1 MKTLPRLAVVV
12 SCVVALSSCAT
23 EIITDAATTL
33 PPEDTTT
40 TTTTLATPEG
50 DIQQLLTQM
59 NDSITGLGQKI
70 VDSDSSAYKQTY
82 AEVLAIW
89 EVLKP
94 QVESSGVIGL
104 DEDVRRIVELVR
116 TATERKRPADADKAV
131 RFLALMRDSL
141 PDLLKN

>member
-23 EIITDAATTL
+23 EIITDASTTL
-33 PPEDTTT
+33 PAELT

-59 NDSITGLGQKI
+59 NDTITGLGQKI
-70 VDSDSSAYKQTY
+70 VDSDSTAYKQTY

-89 EVLKP
+89 DVLKP

-104 DEDVRRIVELVR
+104 DEDMRRIVELVR
-116 TATERKRPADADKAV
+116 TATERKRPADADKAA

-141 PDLLKN
+141 PELLKN

>member
-1 MKTLPRLAVVV
+1 MKNLPRLAVVV

-33 PPEDTTT
+33 PPELT
-40 TTTTLATPEG
+40 TTTTLATPTG
-50 DIQQLLTQM
+50 DIEQLLTQL
-59 NDSITGLGQKI
+59 NDTIVGLGQKI
-70 VDSDSSAYKQTY
+70 VDSDSTAYKQTY
-82 AEVLAIW
+82 AEALAIW

-116 TATERKRPADADKAV
+116 TATERKRPADADKAA
-131 RFLALMRDSL
+131 RFLSLMRESL
-141 PDLLKN
+141 PELLAN

>member
-1 MKTLPRLAVVV
+1 MKTLPRLAVLM

-23 EIITDAATTL
+23 EIITNAATTI
-33 PPEDTTT
+33 PPELT
-40 TTTTLATPEG
+40 TTTTLATPTG

-59 NDSITGLGQKI
+59 NDSIDGLGQKI
-70 VDSDSSAYKQTY
+70 VDADSTAYKQTY
-82 AEVLAIW
+82 AEVQAIW

-116 TATERKRPADADKAV
+116 TATQRKRPADADKAA
-131 RFLALMRDSL
+131 RFLSLLRESL

>member
-33 PPEDTTT
+33 PPELT
-40 TTTTLATPEG
+40 TTTTLATPTG
-50 DIQQLLTQM
+50 DIEQLLTQL
-59 NDSITGLGQKI
+59 NDTITGLGQKI
-70 VDSDSSAYKQTY
+70 VDSDSTAYKQTY
-82 AEVLAIW
+82 AEALAIW
-89 EVLKP
+89 DVLKS

-116 TATERKRPADADKAV
+116 TATERKRPADADKAA
-131 RFLALMRDSL
+131 RFLSLLRESL
-141 PDLLKN
+141 PELLAN

>member
-33 PPEDTTT
+33 PPQDT
-40 TTTTLATPEG
+40 TTTTLATPTG

-116 TATERKRPADADKAV
+116 TATERKRPADADKAAH
-131 RFLALMRDSL
+131 FLALIRDSL

>member
-1 MKTLPRLAVVV
+1 MKNLSRLAVVV

-33 PPEDTTT
+33 PPELT
-40 TTTTLATPEG
+40 TTTTLATPTG
-50 DIQQLLTQM
+50 DIEQLLTQL
-59 NDSITGLGQKI
+59 NDTIVGLGQKI
-70 VDSDSSAYKQTY
+70 VDSDSTAYKQTY
-82 AEVLAIW
+82 AEALAIW

-116 TATERKRPADADKAV
+116 TATERKRPADADKAA
-131 RFLALMRDSL
+131 RFLSLLRESL
-141 PDLLKN
+141 PDLLAN

>member
-1 MKTLPRLAVVV
+1 MKTLPRLAVVL

-23 EIITDAATTL
+23 EIISNAATTV
-33 PPEDTTT
+33 PPELT

-59 NDSITGLGQKI
+59 NDTINGLGQKI
-70 VDSDSSAYKQTY
+70 VDADSTAYKQTY

-89 EVLKP
+89 EVLQP

-116 TATERKRPADADKAV
+116 TATERKRPADADKAA
-131 RFLALMRDSL
+131 RFLSLLRDSL
-141 PDLLKN
+141 PELLAN

>member
-1 MKTLPRLAVVV
+1 MKNLPRLAAVV

-33 PPEDTTT
+33 PPELT
-40 TTTTLATPEG
+40 TTTTLATPTG
-50 DIQQLLTQM
+50 DTEPLLTQL
-59 NDSITGLGQKI
+59 NDTITGLGQKI
-70 VDSDSSAYKQTY
+70 VDADSTAYKQTY
-82 AEVLAIW
+82 AEALAIW

-116 TATERKRPADADKAV
+116 TATERKRPADADKAA
-131 RFLALMRDSL
+131 RFLSLLRESL
-141 PDLLKN
+141 PELLAN

>member
-1 MKTLPRLAVVV
+1 MKNLPRLAVVV

-33 PPEDTTT
+33 PPELT
-40 TTTTLATPEG
+40 TTTTLATPTG
-50 DIQQLLTQM
+50 DIEQLLTQL
-59 NDSITGLGQKI
+59 NDTITGLGQKI
-70 VDSDSSAYKQTY
+70 VDSDSTAVKRAY
-82 AEVLAIW
+82 AEALAIW

-116 TATERKRPADADKAV
+116 TATERKRPADADKAA
-131 RFLALMRDSL
+131 RFLSLLRESL
-141 PDLLKN
+141 PELLAN

>member
-1 MKTLPRLAVVV
+1 MKTLPRLAVVL

-23 EIITDAATTL
+23 EIISNAATTV
-33 PPEDTTT
+33 PPELT

-59 NDSITGLGQKI
+59 NDTINGLGQKI
-70 VDSDSSAYKQTY
+70 VDADSTAYKQTY

-89 EVLKP
+89 EVLQP

-116 TATERKRPADADKAV
+116 TATERKRPADADKAA
-131 RFLALMRDSL
+131 RFLSLLRDSL
-141 PDLLKN
+141 PELLNN

>member
-1 MKTLPRLAVVV
+1 MKTLPRLAVVM
-12 SCVVALSSCAT
+12 SCVIALSSCAT

-33 PPEDTTT
+33 PPELT

-59 NDSITGLGQKI
+59 NDTINGLGQKI
-70 VDSDSSAYKQTY
+70 VDADSTAYKQTY

-94 QVESSGVIGL
+94 QVEASGVIGL

-116 TATERKRPADADKAV
+116 TATQRKRPADADKAA
-131 RFLALMRDSL
+131 RFLALMRESL
-141 PDLLKN
+141 PELLKN

>member
-12 SCVVALSSCAT
+12 SFVVALSSCAT

-33 PPEDTTT
+33 PPELT

-59 NDSITGLGQKI
+59 NDTITGLGQKI

-89 EVLKP
+89 DVLKP

-116 TATERKRPADADKAV
+116 TATERKRPADADKAA

-141 PDLLKN
+141 PELLKN

>member
-1 MKTLPRLAVVV
+1 MKTLPRLAVVM

-40 TTTTLATPEG
+40 TTMATPTG

-116 TATERKRPADADKAV
+116 TATERKRPADADKAA
-131 RFLALMRDSL
+131 RFLTLLRESL
-141 PDLLKN
+141 PELLAN

>member
-1 MKTLPRLAVVV
+1 MKTLPRLAVVM

-23 EIITDAATTL
+23 EIITNAATTL
-33 PPEDTTT
+33 PPELT

-50 DIQQLLTQM
+50 DIQQLLAQM
-59 NDSITGLGQKI
+59 NDTIDGLGQKI
-70 VDSDSSAYKQTY
+70 VDADSTAYKQTY

-94 QVESSGVIGL
+94 QVEASGVIGL

-116 TATERKRPADADKAV
+116 TATQRKRPADADKAA
-131 RFLALMRDSL
+131 RFLALMRESL
-141 PDLLKN
+141 PELLKN

>member
-1 MKTLPRLAVVV
+1 MKTLPRLAVLM

-23 EIITDAATTL
+23 EIITNAATTI
-33 PPEDTTT
+33 PPELT
-40 TTTTLATPEG
+40 TTTTLATPTG

-59 NDSITGLGQKI
+59 NDSIDGLGQKI
-70 VDSDSSAYKQTY
+70 VDADSAAYKQTY
-82 AEVLAIW
+82 AEVQAIW

-116 TATERKRPADADKAV
+116 TATQRKRPADADKAA
-131 RFLALMRDSL
+131 RFLSLLRESL